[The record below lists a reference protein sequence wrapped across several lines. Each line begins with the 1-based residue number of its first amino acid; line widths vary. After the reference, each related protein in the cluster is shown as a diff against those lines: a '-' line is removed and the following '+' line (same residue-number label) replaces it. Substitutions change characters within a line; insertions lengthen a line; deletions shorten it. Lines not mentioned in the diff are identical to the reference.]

1 LEASAPSTA
10 WLPLQLG
17 TWWQT
22 TRPDSV
28 PIVKKSTFPTPAME
42 AHIQI
47 PSDQCLGTPR
57 LGVELLN
64 VPCNLREL
72 DTRSK
77 HPILGAQLLPHP
89 ARAPIVLRYW
99 FLGAIPSWQ
108 DNCRNERPLLF
119 CGWPRVTLLT
129 NWWLLCVLL
138 FVTWVICRNSLHHEQ
153 RGGKPKAARGW
164 TQTNMG
170 MLAL

>member
-1 LEASAPSTA
+1 MCFRGGVLHEQRVGGSLALVGAGA
-10 WLPLQLG
+10 LLP
-17 TWWQT
+17 
-22 TRPDSV
+22 P
-28 PIVKKSTFPTPAME
+28 
-42 AHIQI
+42 
-47 PSDQCLGTPR
+47 
-57 LGVELLN
+57 LGVCQGACLQ
-64 VPCNLREL
+64 
-72 DTRSK
+72 